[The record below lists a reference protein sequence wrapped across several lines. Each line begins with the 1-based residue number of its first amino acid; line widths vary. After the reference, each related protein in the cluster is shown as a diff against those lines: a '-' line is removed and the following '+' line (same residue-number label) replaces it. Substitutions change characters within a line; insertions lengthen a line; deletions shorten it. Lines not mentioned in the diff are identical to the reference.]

1 MFLLIE
7 LGICHRDIKPANL
20 FLLPNGEI
28 KLIDFGESKDYFY
41 DPEDESKNTYT
52 VK

>member
-1 MFLLIE
+1 M
-7 LGICHRDIKPANL
+7 
-20 FLLPNGEI
+20 PNGEI

-52 VK
+52 VIEIESILINNSFFI

>member
-1 MFLLIE
+1 MQ
-7 LGICHRDIKPANL
+7 D
-20 FLLPNGEI
+20 GEI

-52 VK
+52 VKNNKKKN